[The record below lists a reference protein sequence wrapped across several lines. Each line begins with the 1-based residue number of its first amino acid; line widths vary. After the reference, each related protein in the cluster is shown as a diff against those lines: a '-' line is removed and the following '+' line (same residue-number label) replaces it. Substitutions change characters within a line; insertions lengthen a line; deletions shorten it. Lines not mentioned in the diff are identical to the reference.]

1 MGHYNS
7 EYQWTIT
14 LIWTDLLLT
23 TTELHPLKCR
33 HIFIFEQQPCFLLSK
48 INFYYIKLSNYNDGH
63 V

>member
-14 LIWTDLLLT
+14 LIWTDLPLT

-33 HIFIFEQQPCFLLSK
+33 HIFLNNNLVSYSRKFISTTL
-48 INFYYIKLSNYNDGH
+48 N
-63 V
+63 